1 MMALLILAAAAAQH
15 HSPDPQIS
23 GKWILDVIPVM
34 GTALVGVITAIIG
47 VPVLK
52 KRWKEEGRKEAT
64 EATVTLSG
72 QPIHFQ
78 KTPAVVTVTDLKPLA
93 DRIGRLEDE
102 VDDLRKG
109 QADQFKQLLES
120 GHERELRIIKE
131 IKETASEWH
140 RRLDPFVNP
149 KPRTGR

>member
-1 MMALLILAAAAAQH
+1 MMALLILAATAAQH
-15 HSPDPQIS
+15 APDPQIS
-23 GKWILDVIPVM
+23 GKWILDVIPVAA
-34 GTALVGVITAIIG
+34 TALGGLIAAIIG
-47 VPVLK
+47 APVLK

-102 VDDLRKG
+102 VDDLRKN

-149 KPRTGR
+149 KPRSSR